1 MEERL
6 DSENTTMRRFE
17 RVQELAWC
25 DIVACG
31 QLSNGESHHRENTK
45 W

>member
-6 DSENTTMRRFE
+6 DSANTKTRRFE
-17 RVQELAWC
+17 RVKKLAWC

-31 QLSNGESHHRENTK
+31 QQSNGESDHRENT
-45 W
+45 

>member
-6 DSENTTMRRFE
+6 DSENTKTRRFE

-25 DIVACG
+25 DIVTCG
-31 QLSNGESHHRENTK
+31 KQSNGESHH
-45 W
+45 